1 MHAVALVAAF
11 ALLGA
16 DVPAS
21 EPVASTKEPSTLGR
35 VGVALLAGGAA
46 LAATTAAGASLL
58 EAVTTPDD
66 NRNKPQ
72 HPEVTEVA
80 GFVTVA
86 VGSLAA
92 GLVIAGGAIVLEDAV
107 SQPAQ
112 STSPSPSPNA
122 APSPPTTH

>member
-1 MHAVALVAAF
+1 MHAIALVAA
-11 ALLGA
+11 LTLIGA
-16 DVPAS
+16 DAPTEPAG
-21 EPVASTKEPSTLGR
+21 ASKREPSTLGR
-35 VGVALLAGGAA
+35 VGVGLLAGGAA
-46 LAATTAAGASLL
+46 LAATTAAAAALL

-72 HPEVTEVA
+72 HPEVTEVT

-107 SQPAQ
+107 QP
-112 STSPSPSPNA
+112 STTS
-122 APSPPTTH
+122 AP